1 MGQPLPLGK
10 LTPQQLDG
18 LLARHT
24 FSLPGDRIVVYPGVG
39 EDAAVID
46 VGPNWLVA
54 KTDPITFATD
64 EIGWYAVQINA
75 NALDLNL
82 VRGAAQCNQLLLHM
96 RAFNQKESALAE
108 ELLITPAPSRSTR
121 KCGHVKSIER
131 RHKRQIR

>member
-75 NALDLNL
+75 NDIAAAGGIPRWFLSTILLPGGEADEMLVDL
-82 VRGAAQCNQLLLHM
+82 R
-96 RAFNQKESALAE
+96 
-108 ELLITPAPSRSTR
+108 
-121 KCGHVKSIER
+121 HVGLEAV
-131 RHKRQIR
+131 